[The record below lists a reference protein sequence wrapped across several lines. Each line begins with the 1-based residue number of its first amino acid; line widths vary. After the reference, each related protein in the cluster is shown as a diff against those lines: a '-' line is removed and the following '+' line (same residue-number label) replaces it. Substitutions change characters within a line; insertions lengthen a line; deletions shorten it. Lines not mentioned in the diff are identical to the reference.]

1 MDLEDHF
8 YRLRDQHLHVK
19 KEAQEAKNQVKML
32 TARVA
37 RLLSDKKA
45 RLRGQRTAREVE
57 LEELIFDMNSRVFEL
72 ERENFRLKEKSLLL
86 RSQLVSSHPQRRDVS
101 SAYAHVPAR
110 VDSGLRR
117 KALSANAG
125 LTRHKSF
132 STTSLHKR
140 EDANQSWTTRP
151 ITARGVQVKLSPK
164 ADQSLKLHDAS
175 HLHLLFEAR
184 DEIKN
189 LEHMISLQERHLRQI
204 LQSKDM
210 GGSESMNQE
219 NNSDRKES
227 INDKYDNDHENGYTQ
242 SDDNRTAILNHDS
255 PGLRSQVA
263 PVASPLALKERAGG
277 RAAGLPLR
285 TNFKL
290 YRGFDS
296 LSNHEQTNEKVMA
309 IVESLKAELRHEK
322 EKNAHAEKQILSWKM
337 STRTLDE
344 LKQRVH
350 ELEEENQI
358 LQDSLRKCVGSCFTE
373 MRGSGNRGK
382 DVSLEAKRL
391 EIVETLQKQIHRLQ
405 DKLKHAE
412 SQNSVLQ
419 KQLLSEQENVFRLD
433 EENAKL
439 STRLEELV
447 IGNEQQ
453 QPAIGAKCRRADHT
467 SMESQLT
474 QMQKERTE
482 VLREFSEMRQ
492 MLETIQ
498 SNIHKEDEQEVY
510 DDDFEETTTASD
522 RA

>member
-8 YRLRDQHLHVK
+8 YRLRDQHVHVK

-86 RSQLVSSHPQRRDVS
+86 RSQLISSHPRQRDVS

-125 LTRHKSF
+125 LSRHKSF

-140 EDANQSWTTRP
+140 EVNRSWTTRP
-151 ITARGVQVKLSPK
+151 ITARGTQVKLSPK
-164 ADQSLKLHDAS
+164 DQSVKLDEPAHS
-175 HLHLLFEAR
+175 HLLYEAR

-189 LEHMISLQERHLRQI
+189 LEQIIAAQERRLCQI
-204 LQSKDM
+204 LQAKDM
-210 GGSESMNQE
+210 AGSESMNQE
-219 NNSDRKES
+219 KNSDRKENT
-227 INDKYDNDHENGYTQ
+227 NDKYDNDHENGYTQ
-242 SDDNRTAILNHDS
+242 SDDNGIAFLNHS
-255 PGLRSQVA
+255 SARRSQVA
-263 PVASPLALKERAGG
+263 PASSALALKQQ
-277 RAAGLPLR
+277 PLK
-285 TNFKL
+285 TNLKL
-290 YRGFDS
+290 YRGFNLASHND
-296 LSNHEQTNEKVMA
+296 HPTNEKVIA
-309 IVESLKAELRHEK
+309 FVETLKEELRHEK
-322 EKNAHAEKQILSWKM
+322 ENNAHLEKQMLSCKM

-350 ELEEENQI
+350 ELQEENQI
-358 LQDSLRKCVGSCFTE
+358 LQDSLRKCVGTCFSE
-373 MRGSGNRGK
+373 MKGSGNRSK
-382 DVSLEAKRL
+382 DGSLEAKRL

-412 SQNSVLQ
+412 SENRSLQ

-447 IGNEQQ
+447 IGNEHTKDQ
-453 QPAIGAKCRRADHT
+453 ANESGRTCGRADHT

-498 SNIHKEDEQEVY
+498 SNIHREDEQEVY
-510 DDDFEETTTASD
+510 EDDFEETTASD
-522 RA
+522 RIHDSKT

>member
-19 KEAQEAKNQVKML
+19 KEAQEAKNQVKVL
-32 TARVA
+32 TTRVA

-45 RLRGQRTAREVE
+45 RLKGQRTAREVE

-86 RSQLVSSHPQRRDVS
+86 RSQLESSHPRQRDVS
-101 SAYAHVPAR
+101 SAYSHVQAR

-117 KALSANAG
+117 KPLSANAG
-125 LTRHKSF
+125 LSRHKSF
-132 STTSLHKR
+132 STTSLNKGGDVNH
-140 EDANQSWTTRP
+140 NWSTRP
-151 ITARGVQVKLSPK
+151 IAARGVQVRLAPKGDHNHKLQDPV
-164 ADQSLKLHDAS
+164 

-184 DEIKN
+184 DEIKD
-189 LEHMISLQERHLRQI
+189 LEHMISVQERQLCQM

-210 GGSESMNQE
+210 GMSESLNQGKISQNKQDMNHNDQE
-219 NNSDRKES
+219 NVSSPSNVDRQAIV
-227 INDKYDNDHENGYTQ
+227 ING
-242 SDDNRTAILNHDS
+242 S

-263 PVASPLALKERAGG
+263 AVASSALALKDRARGSS
-277 RAAGLPLR
+277 RAANLPLKA
-285 TNFKL
+285 NLKL
-290 YRGFDS
+290 YRAFD
-296 LSNHEQTNEKVMA
+296 SNHEATNEKVMA

-322 EKNAHAEKQILSWKM
+322 EKNSHLEKEILSSKM
-337 STRTLDE
+337 SARTQDQ
-344 LKQRVH
+344 LKHRVN

-358 LQDSLRKCVGSCFTE
+358 LQDSLRKCVGSCFSE
-373 MRGSGNRGK
+373 IKGSGNRSK

-391 EIVETLQKQIHRLQ
+391 EIVETLQKQNHRLQ
-405 DKLKHAE
+405 EKLKHAE
-412 SQNSVLQ
+412 SENASLQ
-419 KQLLSEQENVFRLD
+419 KQLLYEQENIFRLD

-447 IGNEQQ
+447 NSYGDLTQ
-453 QPAIGAKCRRADHT
+453 QPTTHCQRSDHT

-510 DDDFEETTTASD
+510 EDDFEETTTASD
-522 RA
+522 RVPD